1 MKRIHLKLAGI
12 LAVLFFGSTALN
24 VPESLA
30 QSSKPEIQ
38 VVQAANLTKLPLAK
52 EGEEIFEPRGAYRGD
67 PEAAGYISEEWVASG
82 EADGHPYKTVVF
94 VRRPSDPAKFSGTL
108 IVEPLHAASA
118 APVWIYTSG
127 YQLRSGHATAVVYSQ
142 KSPLDTY
149 VRTINADRYG
159 ELGIWSEADPADV
172 PSGEGVP
179 GDAAGR
185 QQFFERM
192 RRANILSTPILAQVG
207 AALRTSGPLE
217 GYDLRNILLVGHSQ
231 TGGVVTNYILDAHDS
246 VRLPGGAPIFDGFF
260 PSGAPRAPFG
270 PRDVPLVQVLSEG
283 DIGDPTRPG
292 REDRKYRRPDSDEPG
307 DRYRLYEL
315 AGTGHMGTRYPP
327 YNNPQTWMQDSTG
340 TSGNITAD
348 ARINSMPHGAM
359 FSMGLSHLVR
369 WVSEG
374 VTPPRADRIKVGPD
388 GLFKKDEFGNSI
400 GGVRSAQLDVPRLKY
415 YSNPGLK
422 EDGTP
427 ARGVV
432 GFEEPLPQEVLQRLY
447 PDRDTYLKAFNKR
460 LEELVREGWLL
471 PEDANEISAEEAQH
485 AFSGDTILNYG
496 PEALNGPFPGVA
508 SAFRAKVRPPV
519 ILTFP
524 HRARL
529 KLC

>member
-1 MKRIHLKLAGI
+1 MNPNKYTVSIFNKLEDFRMNRIPLKLAGM
-12 LAVLFFGSTALN
+12 LVALVFGSTALN
-24 VPESLA
+24 VPVSLA
-30 QSSKPEIQ
+30 ESSQPGIQ
-38 VVQAANLTKLPLAK
+38 VVQDAKLAKLPVAK

-67 PEAAGYISEEWVASG
+67 PQAAGYISEEWLASG
-82 EADGHPYKTVVF
+82 EVDGHPYKTVVF

-118 APVWIYTSG
+118 APLWIYTSR

-149 VRTINADRYG
+149 VKTTNAERYG
-159 ELGIWSEADPADV
+159 DLNIWSESDPAGV
-172 PSGEGVP
+172 PSRQGVP
-179 GDAAGR
+179 ADAAER
-185 QQFFERM
+185 QQFFER
-192 RRANILSTPILAQVG
+192 RRRINILSTPILAQVG
-207 AALRTSGPLE
+207 AALRTNGPLE
-217 GYDLRNILLVGHSQ
+217 GYHLRHILLVGHSQ
-231 TGGVVTNYILDAHDS
+231 TGGVGTNYILDAHDS
-246 VRLPGGAPIFDGFF
+246 VRLPGGAPIYDGFF

-292 REDRKYRRPDSDEPG
+292 REDRQYRRPDSDEPG

-327 YNNPQTWMQDSTG
+327 YNDPKTWMQDSTG
-340 TSGNITAD
+340 TSGKISAD

-374 VTPPRADRIKVGPD
+374 VTPPGADRIKAGPD
-388 GLFKKDEFGNSI
+388 GLFVKDEFGNSI

-432 GFEEPLPQEVLQRLY
+432 GLEEPLPQEVLQRLY
-447 PDRDTYLKAFNKR
+447 PDRDAYLKAFNKR
-460 LEELVREGWLL
+460 LEGLVGEGWLL
-471 PEDANEISAEEAQH
+471 PEDAQEISAEEAEA
-485 AFSGDTILNYG
+485 AF
-496 PEALNGPFPGVA
+496 
-508 SAFRAKVRPPV
+508 
-519 ILTFP
+519 
-524 HRARL
+524 
-529 KLC
+529 